1 MVYRNQKDR
10 QNYSKTNLKDPCAS
24 SMYKKGQYPSTEI
37 TDSILVVKMKQE
49 KKKTKKKLKW

>member
-1 MVYRNQKDR
+1 
-10 QNYSKTNLKDPCAS
+10 
-24 SMYKKGQYPSTEI
+24 MYKKGQYPSTEI